1 MRVHF
6 TVDGRPQAKQRP
18 RFARGHSYTPQKTR
32 EAEASVVGAFKA
44 KYFDFVPLSSPLS
57 VTMLFQFKKP
67 KKEKK
72 HFTQRPDV
80 DNLVKTVMDALN
92 GVAWEDD
99 AQIVQLVAQKVY
111 ADIEGTLV
119 SIEELT

>member
-18 RFARGHSYTPQKTR
+18 RFARGHSYTPAKTR
-32 EAEASVVGAFKA
+32 EAEEEIREAFKL
-44 KYFDFVPLSSPLS
+44 KYPDFVPLSSPLS
-57 VTMLFQFKKP
+57 VTMLFQFKIP

-92 GVAWEDD
+92 ETAWEDD
-99 AQIVQLVAQKVY
+99 SQIVQLVAQKVY